1 MKVYR
6 DAHGNLINI
15 GEWDERR
22 VADEDGSIVVKNPL
36 PTDAVESDEEV
47 ITGADGG
54 RYLKTDYAKL
64 RRAEYPD
71 FREYLDGVVKG
82 DQSQVQAY
90 IDACQAVKAKYPK
103 G

>member
-6 DAHGNLINI
+6 DAQGNLINI
-15 GEWDERR
+15 GEWDENR
-22 VADEDGSIVVKNPL
+22 VEDEQGNIVIKNPL
-36 PTDAVESDEEV
+36 PADAVESEEDV
-47 ITGADGG
+47 VTGADGG
-54 RYLKTDYAKL
+54 KYLKSDYAKL

-82 DQSQVQAY
+82 NQAQIQAY

-103 G
+103 A

>member
-6 DAHGNLINI
+6 DAQGNLINI
-15 GEWDERR
+15 GEWDECR
-22 VADEDGSIVVKNPL
+22 VEDEQGNIVINNPL
-36 PTDAVESDEEV
+36 PADAVESDEEV
-47 ITGADGG
+47 VTGADGG
-54 RYLKTDYAKL
+54 KYLKSDYAKL

-82 DQSQVQAY
+82 DQAQIQAY
-90 IDACQAVKAKYPK
+90 IDACQAIKAKYPK